1 MGGAAGRLPAGV
13 AAKTAAPDLVGIVAF
28 APHGPGD
35 SDLDIGR
42 ALRTCADRVHPDSAV
57 RLYEGRPMNPNRD
70 RSMTRSSAHRG
81 RRAAAGATALAVAV
95 TGSALVLAPT
105 TGTASSHREAPLTLA
120 SPLIDNTDVY
130 AFVSPDKPDTVTLI
144 SNWQGFQDPSG
155 GPNFFPWGAEGYRYN
170 IKVDNDGDAVPDQTY
185 RFTFNNIDERTGETF
200 LYTNG
205 PVNSFED
212 PTLLFKQT
220 YDLNLVDAGGNATL
234 LLDDQPVA
242 PSHVGEAS
250 MPDYEALRDE
260 AVTPI
265 GGGGGVAFVGQAD
278 DPFFLDIRVF
288 DLLYGG
294 DLSET
299 GNNSLSGF
307 NVNTIALQ
315 VPIANLAEGGDDS
328 GIVGAWATTDQ
339 QSMSLATGEPSGD
352 FVQVSRLGAPLVNE
366 VVLPIGLKNAFNNLE
381 PVNDASVMAAVNRV
395 RDPEVPKLLEQIYDI
410 PAPAAPRDD
419 LVAAFLTGI
428 EGLNQPPTV
437 KPAEMVRLNT
447 AIAPADGP
455 NRLGVLA
462 DDTSGFPN
470 GRRLIDDVVDI
481 ELQALAGAIR
491 TGERVDALSAGDGV
505 DSNDLAFAEA
515 FPYVAL
521 PHSGSGP
528 SSAGFESG
536 SDSPAGPDVAA
547 ASPSATPEQDET
559 EETDVDSAP
568 VSDEDSV
575 GTGVLIGAALIA
587 LLIGLGVG
595 LLVARKRDTST
606 STRVS

>member
-1 MGGAAGRLPAGV
+1 
-13 AAKTAAPDLVGIVAF
+13 
-28 APHGPGD
+28 
-35 SDLDIGR
+35 
-42 ALRTCADRVHPDSAV
+42 
-57 RLYEGRPMNPNRD
+57 
-70 RSMTRSSAHRG
+70 MTRLSAR
-81 RRAAAGATALAVAV
+81 RRAAAGATAIGVAV
-95 TGSALVLAPT
+95 TGSALVLAPGA
-105 TGTASSHREAPLTLA
+105 GTASSHREAPLTLA

-155 GPNFFPWGAEGYRYN
+155 GPNFFPWGSDGYRYN

-185 RFTFNNIDERTGETF
+185 RFTFTDVDNRTGETF

-220 YDLNLVDAGGNATL
+220 YDLELVDEGGEATL

-242 PSHVGEAS
+242 PSYVGEAS
-250 MPDYEALRDE
+250 MPNYEALRDE

-265 GGGGGVAFVGQAD
+265 GGGGGVAYVGQAD

-307 NVNTIALQ
+307 NVNTVALQ
-315 VPIANLAEGGDDS
+315 VPIANLSEGGDGS
-328 GIVGAWATTDQ
+328 GIVGAWSTTDQ
-339 QSMSLATGEPSGD
+339 QSMDLATGEPSGE

-366 VVLPIGLKNAFNNLE
+366 VVLPIGLKNAFNNLA
-381 PVNDASVMAAVNRV
+381 PQNDASVMAAVERV

-410 PAPAAPRDD
+410 PAPETPRDD

-447 AIAPADGP
+447 GIAPADGP
-455 NRLGVLA
+455 NRLGVLGA
-462 DDTSGFPN
+462 DTSGFPN

-491 TGERVDALSAGDGV
+491 TEELVEALAAGDGV
-505 DSNDLAFAEA
+505 DSNDLAFADA

-528 SSAGFESG
+528 ASAGFESG
-536 SDSPAGPDVAA
+536 SGSPAGPDAA
-547 ASPSATPEQDET
+547 APSPTATASAP
-559 EETDVDSAP
+559 EETDVDASPA
-568 VSDEDSV
+568 SDESGI
-575 GTGVLIGAALIA
+575 GTGALIGAALVA
-587 LLIGLGVG
+587 LLIGLGLG
-595 LLVARKRDTST
+595 ALLARKRSTRDST
-606 STRVS
+606 S